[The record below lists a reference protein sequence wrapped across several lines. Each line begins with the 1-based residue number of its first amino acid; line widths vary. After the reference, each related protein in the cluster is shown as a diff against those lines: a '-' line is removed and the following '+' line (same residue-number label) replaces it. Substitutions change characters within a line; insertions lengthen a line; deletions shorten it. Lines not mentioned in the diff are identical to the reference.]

1 MIKYFYIF
9 FVGFFICS
17 VSAQRVVVVDA
28 TSLEPIPG
36 VVVYNLV
43 KTKTNIS
50 NLDGKASIVRFQS
63 FERIYF
69 QHLSYRTKSGLKS
82 NLNDT
87 IFLAP
92 KATDLN
98 EIVIS
103 ASKFEQTKKEVP
115 QKIITFNANEIELA
129 NPQTSADLLANT
141 GRVFIQ
147 KSQLGGGSPMIRGF
161 STNRVLITVDGVRLN
176 NAIFRSGNVQNII
189 SINPFNI
196 QNTEVILGAGSIIYG
211 SDAIGGV
218 MNFYTTTP
226 KISESGTPEIS
237 TKSNLR

>member
-1 MIKYFYIF
+1 MIKYFYTF

-82 NLNDT
+82 KLNDT
-87 IFLAP
+87 IFLAS

-103 ASKFEQTKKEVP
+103 ASKFERNQGSCFCPSAVRACTSYRLLVRTACLVQAFLLKGRCSSPKAFVP
-115 QKIITFNANEIELA
+115 
-129 NPQTSADLLANT
+129 
-141 GRVFIQ
+141 
-147 KSQLGGGSPMIRGF
+147 
-161 STNRVLITVDGVRLN
+161 
-176 NAIFRSGNVQNII
+176 
-189 SINPFNI
+189 
-196 QNTEVILGAGSIIYG
+196 
-211 SDAIGGV
+211 
-218 MNFYTTTP
+218 
-226 KISESGTPEIS
+226 
-237 TKSNLR
+237 

>member
-1 MIKYFYIF
+1 MIKYFYTF

-50 NLDGKASIVRFQS
+50 NLDGKASIVHFQS

-69 QHLSYRTKSGLKS
+69 RHLSYRTKSGLKS
-82 NLNDT
+82 KLNDT

-103 ASKFEQTKKEVP
+103 ASKFEQSKKEVP

-129 NPQTSADLLANT
+129 NAQTSADLLANT

-147 KSQLGGGSPMIRGF
+147 
-161 STNRVLITVDGVRLN
+161 
-176 NAIFRSGNVQNII
+176 
-189 SINPFNI
+189 
-196 QNTEVILGAGSIIYG
+196 
-211 SDAIGGV
+211 
-218 MNFYTTTP
+218 
-226 KISESGTPEIS
+226 
-237 TKSNLR
+237 

>member
-1 MIKYFYIF
+1 MIKYFYTF
-9 FVGFFICS
+9 FVGFFLCS

-82 NLNDT
+82 KLNDT

-103 ASKFEQTKKEVP
+103 ASKFEQSKKDNYVDSIVKMRRLYFEL
-115 QKIITFNANEIELA
+115 KLDEI
-129 NPQTSADLLANT
+129 QRIKKK
-141 GRVFIQ
+141 GRRRHRRRPCRC
-147 KSQLGGGSPMIRGF
+147 LCLMC
-161 STNRVLITVDGVRLN
+161 
-176 NAIFRSGNVQNII
+176 
-189 SINPFNI
+189 
-196 QNTEVILGAGSIIYG
+196 
-211 SDAIGGV
+211 
-218 MNFYTTTP
+218 
-226 KISESGTPEIS
+226 
-237 TKSNLR
+237 LR